1 MSAQVTLEDVPPVI
15 LVPPPNQRPNPPAG
29 ATVVSV
35 SPSSAQVGTRL
46 QATLTDP
53 DGGVSDTQWQ
63 WERRAEGSSSW
74 TGLGS
79 RGASSAFLP
88 VGADAGQ
95 YLRATVTYIDGESSG
110 PTDRKPAASAALGP
124 VRARP
129 VRTVSYSASSYVA
142 REDGDTATVR
152 VTLSPAPTGA
162 VAVKV
167 KVTVAPGAN
176 TEAGD
181 FATVDLASD
190 STLSFTSSAASDSF
204 KIVARSDADSED
216 ETVLLGFKDLPP
228 GIDPGTHATATV
240 TLLDATLK
248 VVGPASVSVGERVG
262 EVEGGESV
270 ATYRATDPWDGPL
283 WPVTWSLS
291 GDDATRFQMNGN
303 TLEFSS
309 GPDYEQSLD
318 EGGANVG
325 NNVYVVNLRASYA
338 RTYHSAPFPV
348 TVSVTNVEEPGVVSV
363 LPSGQPRVGREL
375 KASLTDPDGSVAD
388 TVWQWQHRAEGS
400 SSWTSL
406 GSRGA
411 GSAFMPIAADAGQY
425 LRARVTYI
433 DGESSGPT
441 DRKPAASVALGPIA
455 SRSNRRPNPPAG
467 PTAVSFAEESA
478 DTVATYRLTDPDPGD
493 VLTLKIGGPSASTD
507 SSAFRIRGDT
517 LYFKKM
523 ADFPD
528 FEAPTDIGGDD
539 GDNDYVVRLY
549 TWDGSLSSDTV
560 AVTVSVTNVDEPGAV
575 SLTSTSPR
583 VGTRLTVVLTDP
595 DGDVAVRA
603 WHWQRRASATAEWEP
618 PLPSSSARA
627 PSTYPDRGGKWHG
640 KS

>member
-1 MSAQVTLEDVPPVI
+1 M
-15 LVPPPNQRPNPPAG
+15 
-29 ATVVSV
+29 VSV

-63 WERRAEGSSSW
+63 WERRARGVTGW
-74 TGLGS
+74 TGIEDSTLSGY
-79 RGASSAFLP
+79 LP
-88 VGADAGQ
+88 GDTDAGQ
-95 YLRATVTYIDGESSG
+95 YLWATVTYIDGESSG

-124 VRARP
+124 VLARP

-190 STLSFTSSAASDSF
+190 STLSFRSSAASDSF
-204 KIVARSDADSED
+204 KIVAHGDADSED

-228 GIDPGTHATATV
+228 GIDPGAPATATV

-303 TLEFSS
+303 TLEFSR
-309 GPDYEQSLD
+309 GPDYEQPLD
-318 EGGANVG
+318 EGGAQVG
-325 NNVYVVNLRASYA
+325 DNIYVVNLLASYVGA
-338 RTYHSAPFPV
+338 YHSAPFPV
-348 TVSVTNVEEPGVVSV
+348 SVTVTNKDEPGVVSV
-363 LPSGQPRVGREL
+363 SPSRRQVGTQL

-388 TVWQWQHRAEGS
+388 TVWQWQRAPDATV
-400 SSWTSL
+400 WTEIEDST
-406 GSRGA
+406 SRYVPGDT
-411 GSAFMPIAADAGQY
+411 DAGQY
-425 LRARVTYI
+425 LRATVTYI

-441 DRKPAASVALGPIA
+441 DRKPAASAALGPIA

-467 PTAVSFAEESA
+467 PTAVVFAEESS
-478 DTVATYRLTDPDPGD
+478 DTVATYRLSDPDLGD
-493 VLTLKIGGPSASTD
+493 VLRLEIGGAD
-507 SSAFRIRGDT
+507 SSAFRVSGDT
-517 LYFKKM
+517 LYFKK
-523 ADFPD
+523 AEDFPD

>member
-63 WERRAEGSSSW
+63 WERRARGVTGW
-74 TGLGS
+74 TGIEDSTLSGY
-79 RGASSAFLP
+79 LP
-88 VGADAGQ
+88 GDTDAGQ

-124 VRARP
+124 
-129 VRTVSYSASSYVA
+129 
-142 REDGDTATVR
+142 
-152 VTLSPAPTGA
+152 
-162 VAVKV
+162 
-167 KVTVAPGAN
+167 
-176 TEAGD
+176 
-181 FATVDLASD
+181 
-190 STLSFTSSAASDSF
+190 
-204 KIVARSDADSED
+204 
-216 ETVLLGFKDLPP
+216 
-228 GIDPGTHATATV
+228 
-240 TLLDATLK
+240 
-248 VVGPASVSVGERVG
+248 
-262 EVEGGESV
+262 
-270 ATYRATDPWDGPL
+270 
-283 WPVTWSLS
+283 
-291 GDDATRFQMNGN
+291 
-303 TLEFSS
+303 
-309 GPDYEQSLD
+309 
-318 EGGANVG
+318 
-325 NNVYVVNLRASYA
+325 
-338 RTYHSAPFPV
+338 
-348 TVSVTNVEEPGVVSV
+348 
-363 LPSGQPRVGREL
+363 
-375 KASLTDPDGSVAD
+375 
-388 TVWQWQHRAEGS
+388 
-400 SSWTSL
+400 
-406 GSRGA
+406 
-411 GSAFMPIAADAGQY
+411 
-425 LRARVTYI
+425 
-433 DGESSGPT
+433 
-441 DRKPAASVALGPIA
+441 IA

-467 PTAVSFAEESA
+467 PTAVVFAEESS
-478 DTVATYRLTDPDPGD
+478 DTVATYRLSDPDLGD
-493 VLTLKIGGPSASTD
+493 VLRLEIGGAD
-507 SSAFRIRGDT
+507 SSAFRVSGDT
-517 LYFKKM
+517 LYFKK
-523 ADFPD
+523 AEDFPD

-583 VGTRLTVVLTDP
+583 VGTWLTVVLTDP